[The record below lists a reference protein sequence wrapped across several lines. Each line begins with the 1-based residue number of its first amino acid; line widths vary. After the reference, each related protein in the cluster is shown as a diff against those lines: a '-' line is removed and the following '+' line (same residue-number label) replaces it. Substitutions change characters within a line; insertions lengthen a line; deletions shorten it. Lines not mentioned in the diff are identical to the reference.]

1 MSSDCSLRELF
12 RASGTGH
19 SIPRPAACGSR
30 VPPSGHLR
38 RKTPVPSL
46 AGGKAPEAGSD
57 EAIQI
62 LYFCNTKQTFYKGL
76 VSRYNIDAFYRGTT
90 DKEKSAKTNRHGI
103 CHRGGWFFTCYGRG
117 LFLCDHLGV
126 SQHQRAHAL
135 GVVADDGLT
144 EVIGQG
150 AVPVVLAAKAGHQ
163 ADAAQL

>member
-1 MSSDCSLRELF
+1 MEC
-12 RASGTGH
+12 
-19 SIPRPAACGSR
+19 
-30 VPPSGHLR
+30 
-38 RKTPVPSL
+38 PSL
-46 AGGKAPEAGSD
+46 AWQSSLSPIHT
-57 EAIQI
+57 AIQI
-62 LYFCNTKQTFYKGL
+62 LYFYNTKQTFYKGL

-103 CHRGGWFFTCYGRG
+103 CHRGGWFFTAIWLPCQGSSATRPRERDEAVRG
-117 LFLCDHLGV
+117 LLFGNHLGV

-144 EVIGQG
+144 EVVGQG

>member
-1 MSSDCSLRELF
+1 MEC
-12 RASGTGH
+12 
-19 SIPRPAACGSR
+19 
-30 VPPSGHLR
+30 
-38 RKTPVPSL
+38 PSL
-46 AGGKAPEAGSD
+46 AWQSSRSPIHT
-57 EAIQI
+57 AIQI
-62 LYFCNTKQTFYKGL
+62 LYFYNTKQTFYKGL

-117 LFLCDHLGV
+117 LFLCDHLGI

-144 EVIGQG
+144 EVVGQG

>member
-1 MSSDCSLRELF
+1 M
-12 RASGTGH
+12 
-19 SIPRPAACGSR
+19 
-30 VPPSGHLR
+30 
-38 RKTPVPSL
+38 
-46 AGGKAPEAGSD
+46 
-57 EAIQI
+57 
-62 LYFCNTKQTFYKGL
+62 YFCNTKQTFYKGL

-103 CHRGGWFFTCYGRG
+103 CHRGGWFFTCYGSG